1 MLSLGDLMKT
11 ALGVLHDA
19 FDVFRH
25 TFTLGLLSL
34 GLAIV
39 IWFVVSDAQNPPKR
53 GFFSGMIPV
62 EAVNVPQGKA
72 PMEAAQV
79 QIEISADSDIWNE
92 LLVSDFKATVDLS
105 GMTQTQANL
114 PVHVAAMR
122 NDVDIIRAVP
132 SSVDVALEPT
142 TSESKPV
149 KINTVAVAPVGY
161 SVTEEKVNPETVQ
174 VSGAQSLVAQTDAV
188 WVDLNLTGVQLSM
201 ERDYALVAR
210 DKDGRPVNVKIEPN
224 TAKVSVTVV
233 RTEWMETFP
242 VNPSISGNVAAGYS
256 VAGVE
261 VDPSFVNVRGPA
273 DVLQSI
279 SVLTT
284 DTIPVDGAESDVQR
298 SVQLRLPPGA
308 SVDGGSEVVVHVR
321 VEAAEGQR
329 NFQVAVQLT
338 GLKQGLNASL
348 LTDNLNVTIAGAL
361 PALNAL
367 AGDAVTATI
376 DASDLT
382 PGTYQV
388 TPKVN
393 LPTNM
398 RLIGVSPPEIQVTV
412 TSQ

>member
-1 MLSLGDLMKT
+1 MLSPGDLVKT
-11 ALGVLHDA
+11 ALGALRDA

-53 GFFSGMIPV
+53 GFFSGTIPV

-72 PMEAAQV
+72 PIEAAQV
-79 QIEISADSDIWNE
+79 QIEISADSDVWND
-92 LLVSDFKATVDLS
+92 LTIGDFKATVDLS
-105 GMTQTQANL
+105 SMTQAEANL
-114 PVHVAAMR
+114 PVHVAALR

-132 SSVDVALEPT
+132 SSVDVTLELT
-142 TSESKPV
+142 TTESKPV

-161 SVTEEKVNPETVQ
+161 SVTDEKVSPDTVE

-188 WVDLNLTGVQLSM
+188 WVDLNLTGVQTSM
-201 ERDYALVAR
+201 ERDYTLVAR
-210 DKDGRPVNVKIEPN
+210 DKDGRQVNVKIEPN
-224 TAKVSVTVV
+224 TAKVAVTVV

-242 VNPSISGNVAAGYS
+242 VNPSISGNVATGYS
-256 VAGVE
+256 VTGVE
-261 VDPSFVNVRGPA
+261 VDPPFVNVRGPV

-284 DTIPVDGAESDVQR
+284 DAIPVDGAESDVQR

-308 SVDGGSEVVVHVR
+308 TVDGGSEVVVHVR
-321 VEAAEGQR
+321 VAPAEGQR
-329 NFQVAVQLT
+329 NLQVAVQVM
-338 GLKQGLNASL
+338 GLKQGLVATLSNEDLVATL
-348 LTDNLNVTIAGAL
+348 AGSL

-367 AGDAVTATI
+367 TGDDVTATI
-376 DASDLT
+376 DASNLTVGTYSLT
-382 PGTYQV
+382 P
-388 TPKVN
+388 KIN
-393 LPTNM
+393 LPATM
-398 RLIGVSPPEIQVTV
+398 QLIGVSPPEIQVTV